1 MSIKRNK
8 IQNCIVISANKPIF
22 IQMLQ
27 TPCVRRALLVGCSL
41 QMFQQLSGINTVMY
55 VYTYV
60 FLGEKIVIKKSE
72 IDNNNI
78 ATYNFSNHKIM
89 KMFAYSYTAP
99 SI

>member
-1 MSIKRNK
+1 MSIERNK

-72 IDNNNI
+72 KDIPSTLMWCFK
-78 ATYNFSNHKIM
+78 ASRFKHKVYIG
-89 KMFAYSYTAP
+89 KA
-99 SI
+99 